1 MELPIVLPINPTEP
15 DELEG
20 KIHPNLPQPP
30 SLICVYA
37 SFRSGKSVLV
47 NNLILSPLFL
57 RGLLDRWY
65 IFSPTA
71 RNDDSCRF
79 LLDEEGVE
87 IIDEYS
93 DEYLQALLDYQMET
107 PKEDR
112 DSIGIVFDDA
122 IQYLH
127 KRNSIG
133 NFLAVKFRH
142 YNIKYLIY
150 VSQSFKSLDTKIR
163 ANSKAIILMKI
174 ANEREIQKIEEEYD
188 GFLGGRFRELYD
200 YCLSDAP
207 YSFMY
212 INIDANPVEAW
223 LRFEKKIYPIE
234 ARGNPVSPVS
244 PVSPKAPK
252 KKAVKKKVVK
262 KDSVTCPVEESM
274 SEIKNRHY

>member
-1 MELPIVLPINPTEP
+1 METPVVLPIKPADP
-15 DELEG
+15 DDLEG
-20 KIHPNLPQPP
+20 RIHPNLPQPP
-30 SLICVYA
+30 SLICIYA

-47 NNLILSPLFL
+47 NNMILSPLFL

-71 RNDDSCRF
+71 KNDDSCRF

-93 DEYLQALLDYQMET
+93 DEYLQAVLQYQMET

-112 DSIGIVFDDA
+112 DAIGVVFDDA
-122 IQYLH
+122 IQYLQS
-127 KRNSIG
+127 RFSIG

-163 ANSKAIILMKI
+163 ANSKAVILMKI
-174 ANEREIQKIEEEYD
+174 ANEREIEKIEEEYT
-188 GFLGGRFRELYD
+188 GFLGGKFRELYN
-200 YCLSDAP
+200 YCLNDAP

-223 LRFEKKIYPIE
+223 LRFEKKIYPPE
-234 ARGNPVSPVS
+234 AGSQTPTKQAEGGDIPAD
-244 PVSPKAPK
+244 PLPK
-252 KKAVKKKVVK
+252 KKTRVSKKKK
-262 KDSVTCPVEESM
+262 EQLESM

>member
-1 MELPIVLPINPTEP
+1 MMETPVVLPIKPAEP
-15 DELEG
+15 DELDG
-20 KIHPNLPQPP
+20 RIHPNLPQPP
-30 SLICVYA
+30 SLICIYA

-47 NNLILSPLFL
+47 NNMILSPLFL

-71 RNDDSCRF
+71 RNDESCRF
-79 LLDEEGVE
+79 LLGEEGVE

-93 DEYLQALLDYQMET
+93 DEYLQAVLQYQSET

-112 DSIGIVFDDA
+112 DAIGVVFDDA
-122 IQYLH
+122 IQYLQN
-127 KRNSIG
+127 RYSLG

-163 ANSKAIILMKI
+163 ANSKAVILMKI
-174 ANEREIQKIEEEYD
+174 ANEKEIDKIEEEYN

-200 YCLSDAP
+200 YCLNDAP

-212 INIDANPVEAW
+212 INIDSNPVEAW
-223 LRFEKKIYPIE
+223 LRFERKIYPDAGDTPE
-234 ARGNPVSPVS
+234 T
-244 PVSPKAPK
+244 PK
-252 KKAVKKKVVK
+252 KKAEPKKKGGKGVSPSVSK
-262 KDSVTCPVEESM
+262 KKKEQLESL
-274 SEIKNRHY
+274 SEVKNRHY